1 MLVVVVDVV
10 CPDWSG
16 MTGFHDRLRGCPA
29 SWIETDAIAWSPILE
44 ICMVRLGAWFTCSKF
59 MLALTWCG
67 VVRRV
72 EPPVWT
78 AISVWEQS
86 TLLLTDWVQ
95 TPLPLVR
102 VVAGSAAVFRYWSLV

>member
-1 MLVVVVDVV
+1 M
-10 CPDWSG
+10 P
-16 MTGFHDRLRGCPA
+16 
-29 SWIETDAIAWSPILE
+29 
-44 ICMVRLGAWFTCSKF
+44 
-59 MLALTWCG
+59 ALTWCC

-102 VVAGSAAVFRYWSLV
+102 VVAGSAAVLRYWSLVSIMAADPVVGLAAIPESSRRSLLPVHVTPASHTPQYWINRDAVFRLNFLPE

>member
-29 SWIETDAIAWSPILE
+29 SWIERDAIAWSPMLE

-59 MLALTWCG
+59 MLALTWCA

-72 EPPVWT
+72 EPSVWT
-78 AISVWEQS
+78 AIFVWEQS
-86 TLLLTDWVQ
+86 TLLLRAWVKRSEER
-95 TPLPLVR
+95 R
-102 VVAGSAAVFRYWSLV
+102 VGNECGDVLDRNQ